1 MTRQLSMV
9 RSSLGLI
16 AGKAASLGLG
26 FVFWVLAARAFPE
39 DVVGITGAAIAAV
52 MLCVQIAQ
60 LGAGSAFVFHY
71 PAHRHRPAALLDAG
85 FVLVTLAALGVGAVF
100 LVVAAVFLA
109 ELGTV
114 ATQPLYAVLFLAMS
128 VFGTVGVF
136 LDQVSMAQRRGD
148 QALARNVANGLATVA
163 PLALI
168 PLLGTGGG
176 SPLLFAFWVGGGAA
190 ACALGLGQLHR
201 SPMGYRPRLRL
212 EAALTRR
219 LVRTGVPNQA
229 LTLAERAPA
238 FLLPILVTELL
249 SPAQNAHWYAAWM
262 AAWAVTVI
270 PISVGTALFSEV
282 VHSPDQLAH
291 HARRA
296 LAASLALGVPAALA
310 LAVLAD
316 PFLSLMG
323 AGYAGAGVTPLRI
336 LVLGIVP
343 VSVLHTYY
351 GVCRAR
357 PGGLREAIVTAAAGS
372 ATALVASAAA
382 STWGLAG
389 MAWAWVAGLAPAGAW
404 AAWRLH
410 RLCTATAGAAVPG
423 RADPAW
429 AVGA

>member
-1 MTRQLSMV
+1 V
-9 RSSLGLI
+9 
-16 AGKAASLGLG
+16 
-26 FVFWVLAARAFPE
+26 
-39 DVVGITGAAIAAV
+39 
-52 MLCVQIAQ
+52 
-60 LGAGSAFVFHY
+60 
-71 PAHRHRPAALLDAG
+71 
-85 FVLVTLAALGVGAVF
+85 VTLAALGVGAVF
-100 LVVAAVFLA
+100 LAVAAAFLA
-109 ELGTV
+109 ELGTA
-114 ATQPLYAVLFLAMS
+114 ATQPVYAVLFLAMC

-136 LDQVSMAQRRGD
+136 LDQVSMAQHRGD
-148 QALARNVANGLATVA
+148 QALSRNVANGVATVA

-168 PLLGTGGG
+168 PLVGTGGG
-176 SPLLFAFWVGGGAA
+176 SPALFAFWVVGGAA
-190 ACALGLGQLHR
+190 ACALGLRQLHQGLG
-201 SPMGYRPRLRL
+201 GYRPRLRF
-212 EAALTRR
+212 EAPLTRR

-249 SPAQNAHWYAAWM
+249 SPADNAYWYAAWM

-282 VHSPDQLAH
+282 VHGPDQLAR

-296 LAASLALGVPAALA
+296 LVASLALGVPAALA

-323 AGYAGAGVTPLRI
+323 AGYAGAGAAPLRI
-336 LVLGIVP
+336 LVLGILP
-343 VSVLHTYY
+343 VSVLHTYF

-372 ATALVASAAA
+372 ATALVASAVAA
-382 STWGLAG
+382 SSWGLVG

-410 RLCTATAGAAVPG
+410 RICIASVTATDGAEFPTNS
-423 RADPAW
+423 DPAW